1 MQYDLAEVQH
11 LPICQDLK
19 DLLVTR
25 QLAKIR
31 QESETTKL
39 RLYHLW
45 EEEWKELHP
54 DVDLRGAILHQK
66 LYLLESRPSNK
77 QKLKQA
83 VLRSSQNPEK
93 PQDCEDENLRIKPR
107 QYVFPGKS
115 LFLEL

>member
-1 MQYDLAEVQH
+1 MDFHEF
-11 LPICQDLK
+11 
-19 DLLVTR
+19 
-25 QLAKIR
+25 

-115 LFLEL
+115 IPRQGVVKKVSKFGRTFYLIKSCSI